1 MELLRQLME
10 MSREPAKDFTER
22 TTVSD
27 KYTPSTITRSS
38 VKEGVDEIVDTGP
51 DYVPMNKPGKT
62 KGIKGKKRQPTTD
75 SAQNALINNLW
86 FMNNSD
92 AN

>member
-10 MSREPAKDFTER
+10 MSRESAQDFTKR
-22 TTVSD
+22 QPVSD
-27 KYTPSTITRSS
+27 KYVPSTTTRDS
-38 VKEGVDEIVDTGP
+38 VAEGVDEIVDTGP
-51 DYVPMNKPGKT
+51 DYIPMNKPGKT
-62 KGIKGKKRQPTTD
+62 RSRKGKKRQPTTD
-75 SAQNALINNLW
+75 SAQNALVNNLW

>member
-1 MELLRQLME
+1 ME
-10 MSREPAKDFTER
+10 MSREPAQDFTKR
-22 TTVSD
+22 QPVSD
-27 KYTPSTITRSS
+27 KYSSSTTTCDRVEES
-38 VKEGVDEIVDTGP
+38 VDQIVDTGP
-51 DYVPMNKPGKT
+51 DYIPMNKPGKT
-62 KGIKGKKRQPTTD
+62 VSRKGKKRQPTTD